1 MYKCVTCKRH
11 ICEAVV
17 MGITTVKG
25 FFEYLFNSSVKQ
37 LFAQLQTLES
47 NAFLKSNLLILGL
60 IKS

>member
-1 MYKCVTCKRH
+1 MYKCVTIKRH

-25 FFEYLFNSSVKQ
+25 FLYLSNSSVKQ